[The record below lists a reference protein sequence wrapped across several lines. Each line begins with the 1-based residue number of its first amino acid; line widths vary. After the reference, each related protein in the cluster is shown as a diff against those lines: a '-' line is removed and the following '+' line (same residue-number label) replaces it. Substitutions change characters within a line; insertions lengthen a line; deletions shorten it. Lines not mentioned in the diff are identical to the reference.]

1 LTTPR
6 NYFIAAILELSRGL
20 PIRVRSTIGI
30 SKDVSFSLDTQAG
43 QVVLQTMAMPLVRQ
57 AAQAIAARA
66 QSMASSM
73 SSNPPNIT
81 AATTVG
87 TIKRGVRA
95 IGTVTAEGDDDHAL
109 YIGVMALRKAKD
121 AGRVK

>member
-1 LTTPR
+1 
-6 NYFIAAILELSRGL
+6 
-20 PIRVRSTIGI
+20 
-30 SKDVSFSLDTQAG
+30 
-43 QVVLQTMAMPLVRQ
+43 VLQTMAMPLVRQ